1 MKVNFSKSDLL
12 MYLNDN
18 PDIQKKTRKRIVIDK
33 RNYIMAILHY
43 HFKMTEVELAS
54 IFKKDR
60 SSINHAKRM
69 PYNLKND
76 KDFILYTENL
86 KKKFP
91 YTFPKSD
98 LPQNVS
104 RKIKVESLYDNTQH
118 KKLIRLRNKYS
129 LSSINEVLPLLIDI
143 IDE

>member
-1 MKVNFSKSDLL
+1 MKINFNKSDLL
-12 MYLNDN
+12 AYVKDN
-18 PDIQKKTRKRIVIDK
+18 PDLRKKTRKRVVVDK
-33 RNYIMAILHY
+33 RNYILAILHY

-54 IFKKDR
+54 IFLKDR

-69 PYNLKND
+69 PYNLKSD
-76 KDFILYTENL
+76 KDFILHTEHL
-86 KKKFP
+86 RKKFP

-98 LPQNVS
+98 LPQNVT
-104 RKIKVESLYDNTQH
+104 RKIKVESLYDNEQH